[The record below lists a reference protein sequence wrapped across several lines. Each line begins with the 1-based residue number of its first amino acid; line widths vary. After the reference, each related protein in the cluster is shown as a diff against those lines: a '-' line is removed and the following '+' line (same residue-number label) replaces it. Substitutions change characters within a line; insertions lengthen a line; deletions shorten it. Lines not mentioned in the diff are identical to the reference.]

1 MAENDAVTA
10 LPSPTRPLEHVH
22 ASRAVSDYIREL
34 IFTGVLR
41 SGDRI
46 PQNEIAEK
54 LGLSRLPVREA
65 VILMERDGLVDTQ
78 PRRGAFIAPFDV
90 ESIEER
96 FEIYGL
102 LHAYA
107 VERAIR
113 LDQESLAALLRPV
126 VRSLIAAAGDAE
138 RFSSAMDEFHRTVNR
153 ASGSTR
159 ITGLLRPMM
168 RVVPGN
174 FFAEVPASVGNSLA
188 AISKVAEAVEQNQ
201 PEVAFVTC
209 REYIARNGALLAADL
224 RAKGIIGHRNEAD

>member
-1 MAENDAVTA
+1 MNQ
-10 LPSPTRPLEHVH
+10 LPSPARLIEHEH
-22 ASRAVSDYIREL
+22 ASKAVSDYIREL

-46 PQNEIAEK
+46 PQNEIADK

-65 VILMERDGLVDTQ
+65 VMLMERDGLVDAQ

-107 VERAIR
+107 VERAIKR
-113 LDQESLAALLRPV
+113 DHDALARQLVPV
-126 VRSLIAAAGDAE
+126 VQSLMTSTDDATQ
-138 RFSSAMDEFHRTVNR
+138 FSAAMDEFHRTVNR
-153 ASGSTR
+153 ASGSSRVTA
-159 ITGLLRPMM
+159 LLRPMM
-168 RVVPGN
+168 RIVPGN
-174 FFAEVPASVGNSLA
+174 FFEEVPAAVENSLA
-188 AISKVAEAVEQNQ
+188 AINQVAESVEKNQ

-209 REYIARNGALLAADL
+209 RRYITRNGELLAADL
-224 RAKGIIGHRNEAD
+224 ERKGVVHRRADVSL